1 MNNLTDI
8 AVFVRV
14 VESGS
19 FTATADELEISKA
32 VVSKYVSRLEE
43 RLGARLLNRTT
54 RRLTLT
60 EAGEAL
66 YRRGAEALSEIREAE
81 EEVAQLAGEPRG
93 HLRITA
99 PTYFGS
105 VKLAPLLRDFRTR
118 YPAITLDLDLN
129 DRIVDIVRERF
140 DVAVRISELADS
152 SMVARRLAPCPQ
164 VVVGSPEYFRRYG
177 TPRTPAD
184 LRDHDCLSY
193 SLVRAPNEWR
203 FRAPKGRWIAVTVRG
218 SIRCNNDFALKQAV
232 LDGLGLRQF
241 PRFFVE
247 RELEEGKLLE
257 VLPEYESPGS
267 EIPSFYA
274 S

>member
-1 MNNLTDI
+1 
-8 AVFVRV
+8 
-14 VESGS
+14 
-19 FTATADELEISKA
+19 
-32 VVSKYVSRLEE
+32 
-43 RLGARLLNRTT
+43 
-54 RRLTLT
+54 
-60 EAGEAL
+60 
-66 YRRGAEALSEIREAE
+66 
-81 EEVAQLAGEPRG
+81 
-93 HLRITA
+93 
-99 PTYFGS
+99 